1 MDGLAMAL
9 WALWN
14 SNSFAHALLNAVNL
28 LGDADTVG
36 AIVGQ
41 MAGALYGFKRIIS
54 DEWSVRCVKNL
65 MHWDKGPSV
74 SRVGAIKVDGDVCH
88 SSLFC
93 LVTFR
98 HGSVFFSS
106 ATRPF

>member
-14 SNSFAHALLNAVNL
+14 SNSFASALQKGVNL

-41 MAGALYGFKRIIS
+41 MAGAMYGWKQIMS
-54 DEWSVRCVKNL
+54 DEWSYRCVSRC
-65 MHWDKGPSV
+65 WKG
-74 SRVGAIKVDGDVCH
+74 ID
-88 SSLFC
+88 SL
-93 LVTFR
+93 
-98 HGSVFFSS
+98 
-106 ATRPF
+106 